1 MTDQADTSAHGTSG
15 QRRLELT
22 HALELIQAFSPFYGR
37 LLAAG
42 VTQLWIEYETK
53 EGIGDIR
60 CQAGNAFGEIVTS
73 QMSDDLVDGIK
84 MFVSKLL
91 EYRYPKWSL
100 DAGAHGRINWSLK
113 QNDLI
118 HYHHQPW
125 TSFIV
130 TEHRGL

>member
-53 EGIGDIR
+53 EGIG
-60 CQAGNAFGEIVTS
+60 EHSV
-73 QMSDDLVDGIK
+73 
-84 MFVSKLL
+84 
-91 EYRYPKWSL
+91 P
-100 DAGAHGRINWSLK
+100 GRQCFWRDRHFPN
-113 QNDLI
+113 
-118 HYHHQPW
+118 
-125 TSFIV
+125 
-130 TEHRGL
+130 E